1 MARQS
6 SCPLLM
12 LRITSSGTAVRS
24 IRVDKKDLRASVRES
39 GCHLKIVKRAPRKLT
54 RAEGAKHHQ
63 NQRTCNT
70 ERKKKSN
77 RRDRKQPPPQDPV
90 DLTSMPIE
98 KLVPLLAALQ
108 TLSID
113 KDTWRTRCTWLIKYQ
128 CRPIGCHCIVSPP
141 RAQPYHNQ

>member
-39 GCHLKIVKRAPRKLT
+39 DCHLKIVKRAPRKLT

-70 ERKKKSN
+70 TREEEKIKPSR
-77 RRDRKQPPPQDPV
+77 PQ
-90 DLTSMPIE
+90 T
-98 KLVPLLAALQ
+98 AAAAGP
-108 TLSID
+108 S
-113 KDTWRTRCTWLIKYQ
+113 
-128 CRPIGCHCIVSPP
+128 
-141 RAQPYHNQ
+141 